1 MKSIILL
8 GLVSGEEQEKIIER
22 YFIDTGLGEAVLEK
36 DNDQSDRLH
45 ALFGDLGVHHPT
57 KMDKSDLIGT
67 DLEKLKQTYIPHT
80 KSVFNEL
87 KKTSQAN
94 MKKIRPTDDEVVPKR
109 PQDDARDKILQEARD
124 SEFKAPDL
132 SKLDFGKA
140 FSNVMT

>member
-1 MKSIILL
+1 
-8 GLVSGEEQEKIIER
+8 
-22 YFIDTGLGEAVLEK
+22 
-36 DNDQSDRLH
+36 
-45 ALFGDLGVHHPT
+45 
-57 KMDKSDLIGT
+57 MDKSDLIGT